1 MRDKKGIDDKGW
13 RVREEGKRRM
23 DHFVPGCL
31 SCDLLTG
38 RRSEPGGTIYENEH
52 WHVAS
57 VVAPIFWRG
66 FLIVKLRRHCEQL
79 ADLTPAEAASLGPV
93 LQATCQALTRVL
105 KPAKVYVCSFGDGVK
120 HIHFWVLPRPPE
132 MRAGM
137 HPVFLQ
143 LDLRAFLTRR
153 LGVKR
158 WLISDEEVADLAT
171 RLREEFQRHP
181 LLSGP

>member
-1 MRDKKGIDDKGW
+1 MKD
-13 RVREEGKRRM
+13 
-23 DHFVPGCL
+23 FAPGCL
-31 SCDLLTG
+31 SCDLLAG
-38 RRSEPGGTIYENEH
+38 RSTEPGGTIYENEH

-57 VVAPIFWRG
+57 IVAPVYWRG
-66 FLIVKLRRHCEQL
+66 FLIVKLKRHCEQI

-105 KPAKVYVCSFGDGVK
+105 RPAKVYVCSFGDGVK
-120 HIHFWVLPRPPE
+120 HVHFWVLPRPHE

-158 WLISDEEVADLAT
+158 WLISEAEVADLAAQ
-171 RLREEFQRHP
+171 LREEFRRQAP
-181 LLSGP
+181 VSGL

>member
-1 MRDKKGIDDKGW
+1 MRMGQ
-13 RVREEGKRRM
+13 
-23 DHFVPGCL
+23 FVPGCL
-31 SCDLLTG
+31 SCDLLAG
-38 RRSEPGGTIYENEH
+38 RRTEPGGTIYEDEH

-57 VVAPIFWRG
+57 MVAPVFWRG
-66 FLIVKLRRHCEQL
+66 FLSVKLKRHCEHI
-79 ADLTPAEAASLGPV
+79 ADLTPGEAASLGPV
-93 LQATCQALTRVL
+93 LQATCQALARVL

-143 LDLRAFLTRR
+143 LDIRAFLTRR

-158 WLISDEEVADLAT
+158 WLLSDEEVAELADQ
-171 RLREEFQRHP
+171 LREEFRRRSS
-181 LLSGP
+181 LSGP

>member
-1 MRDKKGIDDKGW
+1 MGRGQ
-13 RVREEGKRRM
+13 
-23 DHFVPGCL
+23 FVPGCL
-31 SCDLLTG
+31 SCDLLAG
-38 RRSEPGGTIYENEH
+38 RRTEPGGTIYEDEH

-57 VVAPIFWRG
+57 MVAPVYWRG
-66 FLIVKLRRHCEQL
+66 FLSLKLKRHCEHI

-105 KPAKVYVCSFGDGVK
+105 KPAKVYVCSFGEGVK

-132 MRAGM
+132 MRPGM

-143 LDLRAFLTRR
+143 LDVRAFLTRR

-158 WLISDEEVADLAT
+158 WLIGDEEVAELANQ
-171 RLREEFQRHP
+171 LREEYRRHSA
-181 LLSGP
+181 LSGPG